1 MSAPRL
7 SIVVVGYDMA
17 RELPRTIQSLSP
29 PYQQGVEAGDIEIIV
44 ADNGSPTPVRP
55 EDFDVAAPVI
65 VIRVDDGGVSPC
77 VAINR
82 AAAMARGELIAV
94 MIDGARMAS
103 PGLVATALEAMRLDP
118 RAFVATVGFHLGPDL
133 QQRSVLAGYDRA
145 VEDRLLADIAWPADG
160 YRLFEIS
167 TLAGSYR
174 DGAGGPPMETT
185 FFVMGRDR
193 FLALGGF
200 DERFEQPGGGLA
212 NFDFFARALADRTT
226 PFLML
231 VGEGTFHQLHHG
243 ASTQA
248 GGVRRKVSHGG
259 PRLAQLFADEYRRL
273 TGADHEK
280 PTRAPTL
287 YGRITHPRV
296 PALFFPGAQ

>member
-1 MSAPRL
+1 MTAPRL
-7 SIVVVGYDMA
+7 SIVVVGYDMG

-29 PYQQGVEAGDIEIIV
+29 PYQQGVGAGDIEIIV
-44 ADNGSPTPVRP
+44 ADNGSPKPVTA
-55 EDFDVAAPVI
+55 EAFNVTAPVT
-65 VIRVDDGGVSPC
+65 VIRVEDGGASPC

-82 AAAMARGELIAV
+82 AAAMARGDLIAV

-118 RAFVATVGFHLGPDL
+118 RAFIATVGFHLGPDL
-133 QQRSVLAGYDRA
+133 QQRS
-145 VEDRLLADIAWPADG
+145 
-160 YRLFEIS
+160 
-167 TLAGSYR
+167 
-174 DGAGGPPMETT
+174 
-185 FFVMGRDR
+185 GRDR
-193 FLALGGF
+193 FLRLGGF

-212 NFDFFARALADRTT
+212 NFDFFARALADETA

-248 GGVRRKVSHGG
+248 GGVRRKVSKGG

-280 PTRAPTL
+280 PTRVPTL

-296 PALFFPGAQ
+296 PALFFPGAE

>member
-1 MSAPRL
+1 MSVPQL
-7 SIVVVGYDMA
+7 TIVVVGFDMA
-17 RELPRTIQSLSP
+17 RELPRTVRSLLP
-29 PYQQGVEAGDIEIIV
+29 PYQTGLAPEDIEIIV
-44 ADNGSPTPVRP
+44 ADNGSAEPVRR
-55 EDFDVAAPVI
+55 EDFAASAALT
-65 VIRVDDGGVSPC
+65 VIRIDDGGVSPC

-82 AAAMARGELIAV
+82 AVALAQAPLIAV

-103 PGLVATALEAMRLDP
+103 PGLIARSLEAMRINT

-145 VEDRLLADIAWPADG
+145 TEDQLLADIAWPDDG

-185 FFVMGRDR
+185 FFVMGRER
-193 FLALGGF
+193 FLELGGF

-212 NFDFFARALADRTT
+212 NFDFFARALADETA

-248 GGVRRKVSHGG
+248 GGVRRKVSPGG
-259 PRLAQLFADEYRRL
+259 PRLAQLFADEYRRI
-273 TGADHEK
+273 TGADHVK

-287 YGRITHPRV
+287 YGRVTHPRV